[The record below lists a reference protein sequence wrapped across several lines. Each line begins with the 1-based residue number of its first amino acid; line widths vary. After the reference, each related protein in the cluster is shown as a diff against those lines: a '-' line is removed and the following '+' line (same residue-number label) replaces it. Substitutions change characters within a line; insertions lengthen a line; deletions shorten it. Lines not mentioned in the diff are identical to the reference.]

1 MLLKFRFCKITWIV
15 IKLRFI
21 NKFVNKVVGFF
32 RYFIYYFYFFLD
44 IQLDFDFSIVARVE
58 VFIVGWGLD
67 EVFKRFEVYFNVGV
81 DVILMYSK
89 KFDFLDIEVFVKV
102 WNNQVYF
109 MIFFFLEQGL
119 ILFFFF
125 NNWVNCI
132 IDQLFKILK

>member
-109 MIFFFLEQGL
+109 MIYIFFFWSRG
-119 ILFFFF
+119 
-125 NNWVNCI
+125 
-132 IDQLFKILK
+132 